1 MQVKL
6 TSSVSAQI
14 SVELRGR
21 LSSPGDY
28 VLVLEYSSEEELPQ
42 TLSVTVN
49 VPGVRTHRHRVT
61 LLQCRYR

>member
-14 SVELRGR
+14 SVELRAR

-42 TLSVTVN
+42 TLSVAVN
-49 VPGVRTHRHRVT
+49 VPGARPHRHRVT

>member
-1 MQVKL
+1 M
-6 TSSVSAQI
+6 SSVSAQI

-42 TLSVTVN
+42 MLSVTVN
-49 VPGVRTHRHRVT
+49 ARTHRHRVT